1 MEKGRELYEIY
12 VKDAGIYGLRH
23 CKTKKAR
30 RDYILYSQGYNNA
43 LDNVIHYIDAI
54 LDKTRLRK
62 NMKDVFLAEL
72 RRDMLERKVSS
83 K

>member
-1 MEKGRELYEIY
+1 MQS
-12 VKDAGIYGLRH
+12 AGIYGLRH
-23 CKTKKAR
+23 SKTKKAR
-30 RDYILYSQGYNNA
+30 KDYIVYSQGYNNA
-43 LDNVIHYIDAI
+43 LDNVIHYLDAI

-72 RRDMLERKVSS
+72 RRDMLEKKVSS